1 MSQDSKTTNKSTAL
15 VEVDPTAKTRV
26 YRPAAGGMGALLSV
40 YRETKN
46 TTGLIDAAK
55 LLLAVNQPDGFD
67 CPGCAWPDPDATH
80 RSRFEFCENGAKAVL
95 AEGTKRRVDADFFRK
110 WSVTELQ
117 NKSDY
122 WLEQQGRL
130 TQPMVIRTG
139 ATHYEPIE
147 WTEAFSLIADKLNAL
162 DSPDEAIFYTSGRTS
177 NEAAF
182 LYQLF
187 VRMFGT
193 NNLPDCSNMCHESSG
208 RGLSETIGI
217 GKGTVSLTDLET
229 SKCIFVI
236 GQNPGTNHPRML
248 SALEIAKKNGATII
262 SVNPLRERGL
272 ERFAHPQRPLALLGN
287 STALSDQYLQVR
299 INGDVAFLK
308 GVMKHMLAR
317 EKSAPGTVLDHD
329 FIEEHTH
336 GFAEFCHGLDRVDW
350 PEIVRQS
357 GLDRSQ
363 IEAAAN
369 AYIDAPSAIV
379 CWAMGLTQHKN
390 SVANVQEVVN
400 LLLLKGN
407 VGKPGAGACPVRGH
421 SNVQGDRT
429 VGIVERPSQKLLDG
443 LAQTFTFEP
452 PRAHGFDVVESIH
465 AMHDGR
471 ASIFFG
477 MGGNFVAATPDTDYT
492 ARALENC
499 QLTVQVSTKLNRSHL
514 VHGQNAL
521 ILPCLGRTE
530 VDLQATGPQ
539 FVSCENSMSIVTK
552 SQGRFEPASAH
563 LKSEPAI
570 VAELALAT
578 LAGRYD
584 LAWDDLVADYD
595 RIRDLIEAVIPGFE
609 NYNERVREPS
619 GFVLPNGP
627 RSRVWNTDGRKAL
640 FTVHDMPHIELA
652 EDQYLMG
659 TVRSHD
665 QYNTTIYGHDDRY
678 RGIYGHRRVVMMSP
692 IDIDAAGFF
701 EGQRV
706 DLTSHFQGEER
717 IAKNFVIMSQSL
729 PSRCVM
735 TYFPEANKLIPA
747 RSVAEKSNT
756 PTSKSV
762 VISMKPAQTTADHR

>member
-1 MSQDSKTTNKSTAL
+1 MSTDSKKEGQSKAL
-15 VEVDPTAKTRV
+15 VKVDPTAKTRA

-55 LLLAVNQPDGFD
+55 LLLAVNQADGFD
-67 CPGCAWPDPDATH
+67 CPGCAWPDPDAAH

-95 AEGTKRRVDADFFRK
+95 AEATKRRVDGDFFKK
-110 WSVTELQ
+110 WSVAELRQ
-117 NKSDY
+117 KSDY

-130 TQPMVIRTG
+130 TQPMILRTG
-139 ATHYEPIE
+139 ASHYEPIE
-147 WTEAFSLIADKLNAL
+147 WTEAFDFIAAQLNAL
-162 DSPDEAIFYTSGRTS
+162 QSPDEAIFYTSGRTS

-217 GKGTVSLTDLET
+217 GKGTVSLRDLET
-229 SKCIFVI
+229 SDCIFVI

-299 INGDVAFLK
+299 INGDVALLK
-308 GVMKHMLAR
+308 GVMKHILAR
-317 EKSAPGTVLDHD
+317 ENAQPGTILDRP
-329 FIEEHTH
+329 FIEQHTH
-336 GFAEFCHGLDRVDW
+336 GFDDFCHALE
-350 PEIVRQS
+350 EIEWSKIVEQS

-369 AYIDAPSAIV
+369 AYCEASSAIV

-390 SVANVQEVVN
+390 SVANIQEVVN
-400 LLLLKGN
+400 LLLLRGN
-407 VGKPGAGACPVRGH
+407 FGKPGAGACPVRGH

-443 LAQTFTFEP
+443 LAQTFSFEP
-452 PRAHGFDVVESIH
+452 PREHGFDVVESIH

-492 ARALENC
+492 ERALEKC

-514 VHGQNAL
+514 VVGQHAL

-539 FVSCENSMSIVTK
+539 FVTCENSMSIVTK
-552 SQGRFEPASAH
+552 SQGRFEPASTE

-570 VAELALAT
+570 VAELAFAT
-578 LAGRYD
+578 LREKYD
-584 LAWDDLVADYD
+584 LKWHDLVADYD
-595 RIRDLIEAVIPGFE
+595 RIRDLIESVIPGFE
-609 NYNERVREPS
+609 DYNRRVRVPS

-627 RSRVWNTDGRKAL
+627 RSRVWNTDLKKAV
-640 FTVHDMPHIELA
+640 FTVHDMPRIELA
-652 EDQYLMG
+652 DHQYLMG

-665 QYNTTIYGHDDRY
+665 QYNTTIYGNDDRY
-678 RGIYGHRRVVMMSP
+678 RGIYGHRRVVMMAP
-692 IDIDAAGFF
+692 ADIEEAGFV

-706 DLTSHFQGEER
+706 DLTSHFNGEER
-717 IAKNFVIMSQSL
+717 SATDFVVMSQSL

-747 RSVAEKSNT
+747 RSVADKSNT

-762 VISMKPAQTTADHR
+762 VISIHPAQTI